1 MSGIFAKHRIII
13 YLLIMIFVPVSLLA
27 EDADE
32 LYRKGRF
39 AEAEKAYKQ
48 GDMDNPRDLRYRY
61 NRGCSAFQNQDY
73 QGAAASFSSAIR
85 RAKDSDPEMTSRA
98 SYNLGNTAYQQN
110 DFASAIEYYKMAL
123 AKKPDSAEAKYNL
136 ELSLKKQKE
145 AEENPDKDKQ
155 CDKNKKNEK
164 QDKQNKSGKGQS
176 KQDKSGEKQ
185 KNDQAKGED
194 DKKDQKQDL
203 SGELKSAGQ
212 MPDDKTKEEK
222 QASAAAM
229 LDKKKAEALLDNMKE
244 DRAKMFQYQ
253 MKEKSDNTK
262 SGKTW

>member
-1 MSGIFAKHRIII
+1 MSGIFAKYSIVI
-13 YLLIMIFVPVSLLA
+13 YFLIMIFIPVSLLA
-27 EDADE
+27 VDADE

-39 AEAEKAYKQ
+39 ADAEKSYKH

-73 QGAAASFSSAIR
+73 QGAAASFSSVIR
-85 RAKDSDPEMTSRA
+85 RSKDSDPEMTFRA

-123 AKKPDSAEAKYNL
+123 AKKPDSAEAKFNL

-145 AEENPDKDKQ
+145 AENNPDKDKQ
-155 CDKNKKNEK
+155 CDKNKKDEKQK
-164 QDKQNKSGKGQS
+164 QDKSDKGKS
-176 KQDKSGEKQ
+176 KQDKSGEDQ
-185 KNDQAKGED
+185 KSGQAKNEN
-194 DKKDQKQDL
+194 DKQDGKQDL
-203 SGELKSAGQ
+203 SGELSSAGE

-222 QASAAAM
+222 QAGAAAM
-229 LDKKKAEALLDNMKE
+229 LDKKKAEALLDNIKE
-244 DRAKMFQYQ
+244 DRAKILQYQ
-253 MKEKSDNTK
+253 MKDKKDNTK